1 MPRTVGVRVRVR
13 SSEKSDSFAEV
24 RFNLESSLKPE
35 TKFLLESASLS
46 SSPRSVSPSNY
57 CTDSNSGVASSLLLV
72 GAWSLELGVTAE
84 TETASERARGD
95 TRSRPRLLIDREYVV
110 CSLTRLLARGG
121 RSSSSPPSPRSPLPL
136 AILNYRVCRGV
147 RCNVFAH

>member
-46 SSPRSVSPSNY
+46 SSPRSVSPPNY
-57 CTDSNSGVASSLLLV
+57 CTDSNSGVASLFCWLEH
-72 GAWSLELGVTAE
+72 GAWSLEPLLRGRL
-84 TETASERARGD
+84 RAR
-95 TRSRPRLLIDREYVV
+95 E
-110 CSLTRLLARGG
+110 RGE
-121 RSSSSPPSPRSPLPL
+121 
-136 AILNYRVCRGV
+136 IRGAGLV
-147 RCNVFAH
+147 S